1 MDEIEAPLHLGR
13 HVAHSPII
21 SFVGPGPAMILEP
34 DTSAASVGASE
45 EEEEEEEEEDLIVLS
60 RFLPFF
66 FRMDGYI
73 SLAPPRC
80 PTRGPNHVRQQT
92 AAGSL
97 GVRSGGGSCFLMGH
111 QEIFFA

>member
-1 MDEIEAPLHLGR
+1 
-13 HVAHSPII
+13 
-21 SFVGPGPAMILEP
+21 MIHEP
-34 DTSAASVGASE
+34 DTSASVGASE

-60 RFLPFF
+60 RSLPFF

-80 PTRGPNHVRQQT
+80 PTRGPNHVRRQQT
-92 AAGSL
+92 AGSL

-111 QEIFFA
+111 HQEIFFA

>member
-1 MDEIEAPLHLGR
+1 MS
-13 HVAHSPII
+13 VAHSPVI
-21 SFVGPGPAMILEP
+21 SFVGPGPAMIHEP
-34 DTSAASVGASE
+34 AASASTSASVGAS
-45 EEEEEEEEEDLIVLS
+45 EEEEEEEEDLIVLS
-60 RFLPFF
+60 RSLPFF

-80 PTRGPNHVRQQT
+80 PTRGPNHVRRQQT

>member
-1 MDEIEAPLHLGR
+1 MS
-13 HVAHSPII
+13 VAHSPVI
-21 SFVGPGPAMILEP
+21 SFVGPGPAMIHEP
-34 DTSAASVGASE
+34 ATSASTAASVGASE
-45 EEEEEEEEEDLIVLS
+45 EEEEEEEDLIVLS
-60 RFLPFF
+60 RSLPFF

-92 AAGSL
+92 AGSL

-111 QEIFFA
+111 HQEIFFA